1 MGPREWKKVVSFI
14 SYSFRFNAISFHC
27 GRYGHKDT
35 NSPTSGT
42 LEVDSAPA
50 EMEIGGKESDHRDIP
65 ANPSTLDPTRMNGK
79 ARPGMKPTFGPA
91 Q

>member
-1 MGPREWKKVVSFI
+1 
-14 SYSFRFNAISFHC
+14 
-27 GRYGHKDT
+27 
-35 NSPTSGT
+35 

-50 EMEIGGKESDHRDIP
+50 EMEIGGKEGDHSDIP